1 MTQSDCSAAH
11 GISRQYLSKLIG
23 ASVQEGKDI
32 VTVRGASYKIHVLKG
47 RGRGGKTYDLR
58 PVPEAPRRAGRR
70 RGTSRVD
77 MAALEGLGVD
87 LDRIDTEGRLAVVRY
102 VLAHPEYS
110 LYAVAW
116 GFGILFGREE
126 NTKSLERRIRRW
138 IKAYQEGGR
147 DALSDRRGGSRGSAV
162 DRELFMMSIVKS
174 GTLDTYYGR
183 YCAFWCQREG
193 VEIDVFAPQ
202 SHISYTGFVRYY
214 HQHKE
219 DNDIKAI
226 LRGMDAIDELLPVY
240 SMASQ
245 LSYPNQ
251 QWQIDA
257 TSIDIMVKVPL
268 IDGEPQYFLPIESDQ
283 YRLVRYTLNGLVDAY
298 SAARVYKLMLSGTSY
313 GNVRL
318 LEKAIHILG
327 VPELIKGDNGKDYVS
342 EHFQGVLED
351 LGIVYHAATPYKGS
365 EKGKVERG
373 FRTLQHNSLFESLP
387 GFVGHSV
394 AQRQTIEA
402 QAAKKSQRGGAGT
415 QTNLRENFLWWW
427 EAERALDGLIA
438 KMFAEQMQ
446 EHRAVASYGRTIPHL
461 HERLGKKSTRKLSRE
476 GIRYR
481 GDIYTSTAIWERYR
495 IGDSVTIH
503 EEIDDESL
511 LYIAS
516 DAGDYITASSDRA
529 AITLEEAQE
538 SKRAYKRRE
547 TAKIKQIVRSGKQA
561 TAAHS
566 DLIAQQLQEASAL
579 AQPHV
584 ISHPINK
591 PVSPETHK
599 GEAMRDEIIRRASGM

>member
-1 MTQSDCSAAH
+1 MKSTDIATALGCKAQYIQRLTKQAVEAGQSHLTIKGERFTFEA
-11 GISRQYLSKLIG
+11 
-23 ASVQEGKDI
+23 VN
-32 VTVRGASYKIHVLKG
+32 G
-47 RGRGGKTYDLR
+47 RGRGGKVYR
-58 PVPEAPRRAGRR
+58 YRRIQAPAPQRSRR
-70 RGTSRVD
+70 RGVSRVD
-77 MAALEGLGVD
+77 MAALEALGVD
-87 LDRIDTEGRLAVVRY
+87 IVKPGSEDKMQIVRY

-110 LYAVAW
+110 IYAVAW
-116 GFGILFGREE
+116 GLCTLFRQEE
-126 NTKSLERRIRRW
+126 SAKSLERRIRRW
-138 IKAYQEGGR
+138 IKAYQEGGKE
-147 DALSDRRGGSRGSAV
+147 ALVDSRGGSRGSAV
-162 DRELFMMSIVKS
+162 DRGLFMMSIVKS
-174 GTLDTYYGR
+174 GTLDTYYRR

-202 SHISYTGFVRYY
+202 GNISYTGFVRYY

-219 DNDIKAI
+219 DGDIKAI
-226 LRGMDAIDELLPVY
+226 LRGMDAVDELLPVY

-257 TSIDIMVKVPL
+257 TSIDMMVKVPL

-318 LEKAIHILG
+318 LEKAINILG

-342 EHFQGVLED
+342 EHFQSVLED

-365 EKGKVERG
+365 EKGKIERG
-373 FRTLQHNSLFESLP
+373 FRTLQHNALFESLP

-394 AQRQTIEA
+394 AQRQKIEA

-438 KMFAEQMQ
+438 QMFAEHMQ
-446 EHRAVASYGRTIPHL
+446 AHRGVASHSRTIPHL
-461 HERLGKKSTRKLSRE
+461 HQRLGKRSTRKLSRE

-511 LYIAS
+511 LYIAT

-566 DLIAQQLQEASAL
+566 DLISQQLQEASAL

-584 ISHPINK
+584 ISHPINQ

-599 GEAMRDEIIRRASGM
+599 GEAMRDEIIRRVSGM